1 MTTPVMP
8 DLRQLRYFVAVAE
21 EKHFGRAA
29 ARLSMTQPPLS
40 QAIRA
45 LEETLG
51 VELFARTKRSV
62 ELTPV
67 GVDLLPEVRRLLASA
82 EALRP
87 LAQSLAR
94 GESGGLSLSFVS
106 TADYGLLPPLL
117 RDFGVRHPRVRL
129 QLAEATSDV
138 QFEELVAGHIDAG
151 LVIGPLP
158 PRYAAQLSWLPI
170 AREPL
175 VIAMSAQMAAQIEAQ
190 IDAVKER
197 NAKQTEDRSAHVAD
211 ERNAKSTKDR
221 SARTT
226 GRLDA
231 KATQKTIQKATQQ
244 ARVQA
249 ARRAPEENGGEHPLP
264 VPAEWRDTPIS
275 LRDAAD
281 APLVIFPRRLAPGF
295 YDIIMDCY
303 GVAGVTP
310 RIGQEAIQMQT
321 IVSLVSAGMGVA
333 LVPQSLRNLR
343 RTGVVYRPL
352 TEAVP
357 AIETGLVWR
366 TQAVSPVL
374 AGFIEIA
381 RAHAAGSGRD

>member
-1 MTTPVMP
+1 MLPATP
-8 DLRQLRYFVAVAE
+8 DLRQLRYFVTVAE

-51 VELFARTKRSV
+51 VALFARTKRSV

-67 GVDLLPEVRRLLASA
+67 GADLLPEVRRLLASA
-82 EALRP
+82 EGLRP

-94 GESGGLSLSFVS
+94 GEAGVLSLAFVS
-106 TADYGLLPPLL
+106 TADYGLLPLL
-117 RDFGVRHPRVRL
+117 LHDFGARHPRVRL

-138 QFEELVAGHIDAG
+138 QIDELVAGRIDAG
-151 LVIGPLP
+151 LVIAPLP
-158 PRYAAQLSWLPI
+158 PRHLAQLSWLPI

-175 VIAMSAQMAAQIEAQ
+175 VIAMSSELA
-190 IDAVKER
+190 
-197 NAKQTEDRSAHVAD
+197 
-211 ERNAKSTKDR
+211 
-221 SARTT
+221 
-226 GRLDA
+226 
-231 KATQKTIQKATQQ
+231 
-244 ARVQA
+244 
-249 ARRAPEENGGEHPLP
+249 EHAGSNPDGD
-264 VPAEWRDTPIS
+264 WRDEPVS
-275 LRDAAD
+275 LRDVAD

-303 GVAGVTP
+303 GVAGLTP

-321 IVSLVSAGMGVA
+321 IVSIVSAGMGVA

-352 TEAVP
+352 SESVP

-366 TQAVSPVL
+366 TAEVSPVL
-374 AGFIEIA
+374 AGFIEIV
-381 RAHAAGSGRD
+381 RAHAATVEAQSAAAPHV

>member
-1 MTTPVMP
+1 MSLPAVP
-8 DLRQLRYFVAVAE
+8 DLRQLRYFVTVAE

-62 ELTPV
+62 ELTSV
-67 GVDLLPEVRRLLASA
+67 GADLLPEVRRLLADA
-82 EALRP
+82 EGLRP

-94 GESGGLSLSFVS
+94 GEAGVLSLAFVS

-117 RDFGVRHPRVRL
+117 REFGARHPRVRL
-129 QLAEATSDV
+129 ELLEATSDV
-138 QFEELVAGHIDAG
+138 QIDELVAGRVDAG

-158 PRYAAQLSWLPI
+158 PRYASQLSWLPL

-175 VIAMSAQMAAQIEAQ
+175 VIAMSTEMAARVEG
-190 IDAVKER
+190 
-197 NAKQTEDRSAHVAD
+197 NAEGDD
-211 ERNAKSTKDR
+211 
-221 SARTT
+221 
-226 GRLDA
+226 
-231 KATQKTIQKATQQ
+231 
-244 ARVQA
+244 
-249 ARRAPEENGGEHPLP
+249 PGGAG
-264 VPAEWRDTPIS
+264 VAEWRDEPLS
-275 LRDAAD
+275 LAQAGD
-281 APLVIFPRRLAPGF
+281 APLVVFPRRLAPGF

-303 GVAGVTP
+303 GAAGLTP
-310 RIGQEAIQMQT
+310 HIGQEAIQMQT

-352 TEAVP
+352 REAVP
-357 AIETGLVWR
+357 AVVTGLVWR
-366 TQAVSPVL
+366 TAEVSPVL
-374 AGFIEIA
+374 AGFIDIV
-381 RAHAAGSGRD
+381 RAHADVLAG

>member
-1 MTTPVMP
+1 MMLPVTP
-8 DLRQLRYFVAVAE
+8 DLRQLRYFIAVAE

-29 ARLSMTQPPLS
+29 VRLSMTQPPLS

-62 ELTPV
+62 ELTQV
-67 GVDLLPEVRRLLASA
+67 GADLLPEVRRLLASA

-94 GESGGLSLSFVS
+94 GEAGVLSLAFVS
-106 TADYGLLPPLL
+106 TADYGLLPSLL
-117 RDFGVRHPRVRL
+117 RDFGGRHPRVRL
-129 QLAEATSDV
+129 QLTEATSDV
-138 QFEELVAGHIDAG
+138 QIDELVAGRIDAG
-151 LVIGPLP
+151 LVIAPLP
-158 PRYAAQLSWLPI
+158 PRHAAQLSWLPI

-175 VIAMSAQMAAQIEAQ
+175 VISMSSEMAARVEGWGA
-190 IDAVKER
+190 DAG
-197 NAKQTEDRSAHVAD
+197 ASAGA
-211 ERNAKSTKDR
+211 EW
-221 SARTT
+221 
-226 GRLDA
+226 LDA
-231 KATQKTIQKATQQ
+231 
-244 ARVQA
+244 
-249 ARRAPEENGGEHPLP
+249 
-264 VPAEWRDTPIS
+264 PIS
-275 LRDAAD
+275 LRDVAD

-303 GVAGVTP
+303 GVAGLTP

-352 TEAVP
+352 RESVP

-366 TQAVSPVL
+366 TAQVSPVL
-374 AGFIEIA
+374 AGFIGIV
-381 RAHAAGSGRD
+381 RAHAAAVET